1 MSFFEEL
8 RRRNVFRVGAAYAVV
23 AWLLIQVADVLL
35 PRLGAPEWFVNALM
49 LVILLGFPVALVI
62 SWLFEVTPDG
72 ITKQDAVDA
81 GAKTTSGKKLNTV
94 IIAALVLAVIFMAV
108 DNYVLDDGVPV
119 SEAITSVDA
128 VQADEILE
136 TANLEKSIGVLPFT
150 NLSSDPEQE
159 YFSDGLT
166 DELINKLSQV
176 RDLDVTGRSSSFYF
190 KDRDDA
196 LADIGRQL
204 GVAYLLQGSVR
215 KAGSQ
220 VRITAQLM
228 DVASNTNLWSDTFDE
243 TLDDIFNIQDE
254 IAASVAQALSITLR
268 AGMFSDPG
276 MTGNVEAYDAYL
288 QGIKLYGDTLNG
300 EGSFLD
306 AMAQLEKAVALDPD
320 QDYFA
325 DGLAEELLNRLAR
338 LQDLLVARRT
348 SSFYFKDRNESMAE
362 IGRQLGVAHILEG
375 SVRKAGNEVRV
386 SAQLLRADNG
396 FQLWSDTYDRNL
408 EDIFSIQDEI
418 AEAVTTALSVTLAA
432 GEFNRPG
439 MTTNVQAYEAY
450 LRADPDL
457 NPVPEETLESIA
469 YLENAVAIDPNFGIA
484 WNALYRAYESANI
497 SLPPELSA
505 EFVNLAA
512 PARER
517 AQALM
522 PESAEVLVSNAVFQR
537 RMGNFIDAEEL
548 FLAAITRYG
557 NSDAEANLNYG
568 EMLWSVGRINDALP
582 YLQRARR
589 LDPKQADIAIRLA
602 TTLLALEQFEEAR
615 AETLRGIAA
624 NPGNG
629 FMAST
634 MGLVE
639 FAEGNFQIIRQQLE
653 TASDQ
658 AAGNPGQ
665 ISSSAMK
672 KYLVDGDP
680 AGAIQILR
688 EYAGNNTF
696 SPIIATMIGPTA
708 AIVGDNELALS
719 IHTNTSSSNG
729 VDVFGS
735 YSIWQNYLSGMR
747 QLEGF
752 KDLAADAGLVT
763 YWRTTG
769 NWADKCQP
777 IAGTDLDFECN

>member
-8 RRRNVFRVGAAYAVV
+8 RRRNVFRVGIAYLAGGWLLLQFLDILLPSFNAPDWVMQVIIVIIGVGFFISLFV
-23 AWLLIQVADVLL
+23 AWAFELT
-35 PRLGAPEWFVNALM
+35 PE
-49 LVILLGFPVALVI
+49 
-62 SWLFEVTPDG
+62 G
-72 ITKQDAVDA
+72 IKPTDAVHPDESITPQTA
-81 GAKTTSGKKLNTV
+81 HKLNKLT
-94 IIAALVLAVIFMAV
+94 IITLALVLVLVIIDAYILTDPAPVAGEVAVA
-108 DNYVLDDGVPV
+108 PV
-119 SEAITSVDA
+119 A
-128 VQADEILE
+128 QATTPDTIV
-136 TANLEKSIGVLPFT
+136 ADKSIAVLPFV
-150 NLSSDPEQE
+150 NQ
-159 YFSDGLT
+159 
-166 DELINKLSQV
+166 
-176 RDLDVTGRSSSFYF
+176 
-190 KDRDDA
+190 
-196 LADIGRQL
+196 
-204 GVAYLLQGSVR
+204 
-215 KAGSQ
+215 
-220 VRITAQLM
+220 
-228 DVASNTNLWSDTFDE
+228 SN
-243 TLDDIFNIQDE
+243 
-254 IAASVAQALSITLR
+254 
-268 AGMFSDPG
+268 
-276 MTGNVEAYDAYL
+276 
-288 QGIKLYGDTLNG
+288 
-300 EGSFLD
+300 
-306 AMAQLEKAVALDPD
+306 DPD

-338 LQDLLVARRT
+338 VQDLLVAGRT

-375 SVRKAGNEVRV
+375 SVRKAGNQVRV

-457 NPVPEETLESIA
+457 NTVPEETLESIA